1 MFGQGVQHGF
11 GALIQTKENYLI
23 RIGPASGAV
32 RQVSDNTFTICVILP
47 QFSRKLSQQDK
58 LGCFGMLLILAFQR
72 TQVYLAMINSL
83 RKLWRKHTD
92 SKCVIR
98 LNLLLHWLSQL

>member
-11 GALIQTKENYLI
+11 GALYETKENYLI
-23 RIGPASGAV
+23 RIGPASEAV
-32 RQVSDNTFTICVILP
+32 RQVSDNGFTICMILP

-58 LGCFGMLLILAFQR
+58 LGCVGMLLILAFQR

-83 RKLWRKHTD
+83 RTA
-92 SKCVIR
+92 
-98 LNLLLHWLSQL
+98 LLDLTYCSTG

>member
-11 GALIQTKENYLI
+11 GALYETKENYLI

-32 RQVSDNTFTICVILP
+32 RQRQVSDNEFTICVILP

-58 LGCFGMLLILAFQR
+58 LGCVGMLLILAFQR

-83 RKLWRKHTD
+83 R
-92 SKCVIR
+92 
-98 LNLLLHWLSQL
+98 NALLDLT

>member
-32 RQVSDNTFTICVILP
+32 RQVSDNEFTICVILP

-83 RKLWRKHTD
+83 RKSWRKHTD
-92 SKCVIR
+92 GKCVIR